1 MINELKS
8 KFIEFFGENEKEI
21 RAFFS
26 PSRINII
33 GEHIDYNGGKVFP
46 CAIEIGTYGI
56 ARVNEDNVLRLRSLN
71 LEKYGEISLN
81 ELTCRDE
88 NDWMNYALGM
98 NKYIKE
104 SGFEIGGLDILVY
117 GNIPNGSGLS
127 SSASLEMLL
136 GEITNSFYNYE
147 RISKLELVKLGKR
160 TENEFIGVNSGI
172 MDQFVIALGKK
183 SHAIYLDTNTL
194 SYTYFPFDLKDNKIV
209 ILNTNKR
216 RELKDSKYNERR
228 DESQRAFNILKKY
241 KPEINY
247 LCDIKEDEIHL
258 LDKITDETLKK
269 RATHVVL
276 ENIRVIKA
284 TEALQRGDIKTLGKL
299 LVESNDSLRDL
310 YEVTGPHLDSII
322 KHSNEFDS
330 CLGARMTGAGFGGC
344 GIAIVKNDKIDEFK
358 KYVGQK
364 YMEDTGIEA
373 EFIISGI
380 DDGTREI
387 K

>member
-81 ELTCRDE
+81 ELTYRDE

>member
-81 ELTCRDE
+81 ELTYRDE

-276 ENIRVIKA
+276 ENIRVVKA

>member
-81 ELTCRDE
+81 ELTYRDE

-127 SSASLEMLL
+127 SSASLEILL

>member
-81 ELTCRDE
+81 ELTYRDE

-127 SSASLEMLL
+127 SSASLEILL

-276 ENIRVIKA
+276 ENIRVVKA